1 MILNNYSLKN
11 EQKTPKELIS
21 YLLNKYLGERIDK
34 LEQNNLKNELIL
46 RDVKETS
53 NKMEK
58 FLEDS
63 SEKSKYTP
71 YKY

>member
-21 YLLNKYLGERIDK
+21 CLLNKYLGERIDK